1 MTRNSGL
8 QDSDLQDAD
17 LQGSNLQDSG
27 LRDIGLRDLG
37 LPSKNNGTA
46 SSHAATE
53 AAARIA
59 HDFVDRVAKL
69 AEESEDRIRK
79 ATVNAERTLKESL
92 DTARTKSLAAKESV
106 GDLVQRHPW
115 AAVGI
120 AFGVGVLLSTLAR
133 RGGDKVD

>member
-1 MTRNSGL
+1 MARESGL
-8 QDSDLQDAD
+8 ESTGLQNTGRQDVGLQNKD
-17 LQGSNLQDSG
+17 
-27 LRDIGLRDLG
+27 
-37 LPSKNNGTA
+37 NGA
-46 SSHAATE
+46 AANSHAATE

-69 AEESEDRIRK
+69 AEESEERIRK
-79 ATVNAERTLKESL
+79 ATANAEHTLKDSL
-92 DTARTKSLAAKESV
+92 DIARTKSLAAKESV

-120 AFGVGVLLSTLAR
+120 AFGIGVLLSTLTR